1 MFIKGIILS
10 SYGINGYAKIRSI
23 SNSLS
28 DFFALKGH
36 QLILKKESRSSIK
49 VKVENISFISNSL
62 LVKFEEFNA
71 PEPIK
76 DLVGFELWVNDK
88 FASKLEEDEYYFGE
102 LIGYKLINS
111 GKELGVVV
119 SFSECGKSILLE
131 VKTGNKLFF
140 IPFLDV
146 YLGNIDRVLKTI
158 ELKILELLE

>member
-10 SYGINGYAKIRSI
+10 SYGVNGYAKIKSI
-23 SNSLS
+23 SNDLN

-36 QLILKKESRSSIK
+36 QLILKKESCSSIE
-49 VKVENISFISNSL
+49 VKVENVSLINNSL

-102 LIGYKLINS
+102 LIGYKLVNS

-119 SFSECGKSILLE
+119 SFSECSKSILLE
-131 VKTGNKLFF
+131 VKARNKSFF
-140 IPFLDV
+140 IPFLGV
-146 YLGNIDRVLKTI
+146 YLGDVDRVLKTI
-158 ELKILELLE
+158 ELKVLELLE